1 NPSAVWMTG
10 IERAA
15 QFELPVQTSQL
26 QPEHSGNARHS
37 AIRYCDNQ
45 LECAVPLSLPNPR
58 RAEPVTEVR
67 AQAFEAPW
75 IGLVIAGKVC
85 SLSPERPIIRT
96 QIQRVQHVV
105 FQHVHAVRVFRQL
118 GDIVLPEVSV
128 FENCRQPRW
137 PVRDLIDLNWFFNN
151 DAV

>member
-1 NPSAVWMTG
+1 MTG

-75 IGLVIAGKVC
+75 IGRVIAGKVC
-85 SLSPERPIIRT
+85 SLSPKLPVVRT
-96 QIQRVQHVV
+96 HIQRVQRTG
-105 FQHVHAVRVFRQL
+105 FQYVYAVR
-118 GDIVLPEVSV
+118 
-128 FENCRQPRW
+128 
-137 PVRDLIDLNWFFNN
+137 
-151 DAV
+151 